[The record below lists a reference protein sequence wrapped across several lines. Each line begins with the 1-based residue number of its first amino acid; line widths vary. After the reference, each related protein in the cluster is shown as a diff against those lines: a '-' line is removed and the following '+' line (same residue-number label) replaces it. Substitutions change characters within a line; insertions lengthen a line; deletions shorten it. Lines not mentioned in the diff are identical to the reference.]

1 MKLPKSIPTILFAGF
16 MLFSCNN
23 NKAAGENPVS
33 DTTGTNTT
41 SNAEDYHPDQ
51 RQEIPVTD
59 SSNVVG
65 TDSIAASESTPNTGT
80 VKDLNAKKGTKDT
93 THKQ

>member
-1 MKLPKSIPTILFAGF
+1 MKLPKSLLSILFAGF

-23 NKAAGENPVS
+23 NKAGGENPVS
-33 DTTGTNTT
+33 DTTGANTT

-51 RQEIPVTD
+51 RQEIPTTD
-59 SSNVVG
+59 SSNIVG
-65 TDSIAASESTPNTGT
+65 TDSIGAN
-80 VKDLNAKKGTKDT
+80 GTKDT